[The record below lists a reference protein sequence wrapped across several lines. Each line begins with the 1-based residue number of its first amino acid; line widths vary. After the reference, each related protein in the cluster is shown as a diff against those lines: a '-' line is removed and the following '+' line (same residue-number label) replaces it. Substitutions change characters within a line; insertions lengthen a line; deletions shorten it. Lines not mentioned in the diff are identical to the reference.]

1 MFITALVERDKP
13 RNQLRSPATEEC
25 IKKEEGCSLQENE
38 GNRRYLVGKLIL
50 YQKDNMVPRLYT
62 DTYNH
67 AHVCSM
73 KAEKKLFTGTG
84 GTKGRK
90 KRSNKN
96 MRVEASHTGGS
107 VYIYLSQMGLVQ
119 SWEQSLGRVR
129 KPSGVISLCTWDEA
143 HTSYQAPS
151 ASYSTL
157 FLTFLLAF

>member
-1 MFITALVERDKP
+1 MFFTALVERDKP

-38 GNRRYLVGKLIL
+38 CNCRYLVGKLIL

-67 AHVCSM
+67 VHVCSM

-96 MRVEASHTGGS
+96 MHVETSHTGGS
-107 VYIYLSQMGLVQ
+107 VYIY
-119 SWEQSLGRVR
+119 
-129 KPSGVISLCTWDEA
+129 ISLRWAWSNPGSNHLEESESPVELLVFA
-143 HTSYQAPS
+143 LGMKHTRVIR
-151 ASYSTL
+151 L
-157 FLTFLLAF
+157 HLLHIQYFS